1 VADRAT
7 RPFGREPLALA
18 VQARLRVFHVHPT
31 EDAQHAPGRSVD
43 RAERRMESLDAD
55 LAHVEPQA
63 VSFALAAL
71 KSSTVCRSS
80 ELHVSTARRAT
91 TPHPRPTIGVDNP

>member
-1 VADRAT
+1 
-7 RPFGREPLALA
+7 
-18 VQARLRVFHVHPT
+18 
-31 EDAQHAPGRSVD
+31 
-43 RAERRMESLDAD
+43 MESLDAD